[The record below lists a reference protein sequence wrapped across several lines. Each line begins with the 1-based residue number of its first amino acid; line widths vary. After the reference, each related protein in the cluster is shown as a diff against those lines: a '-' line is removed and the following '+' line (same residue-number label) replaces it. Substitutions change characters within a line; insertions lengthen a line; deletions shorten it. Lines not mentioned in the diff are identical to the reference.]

1 MTGKDVLEQEVVMVL
16 MSVVIQ
22 IAVPTSLQLLRQDGR
37 HRTSS

>member
-22 IAVPTSLQLLRQDGR
+22 IAVPTSLQLLRQGR